1 MDAAVAREAAG
12 EEAAGEAAGEDAGD
26 DAGDDAEALPP
37 FTAEVATE
45 QQQPHQ
51 PQANDEPTEQAQ
63 QLEAQQ
69 QQQLPEQAQPQQ
81 HEAQLVAQQQELTM
95 EQQQQD
101 NMMNWLTEEGL
112 FDAVVQMTQDGND
125 DKDNPNNN
133 DNNNN
138 CDITIDAIRDGV
150 VGNDTLRQYMSEI
163 IKFLVWCR
171 SDKPDWLHPPATA
184 RLDAILQR
192 WDNERMRAYNTRMRQ
207 QIKSLLQAADTNP
220 VLTVEAITPLGYMSY
235 VMLRRHQ
242 GHGGYL
248 SKSAYGSIRAA
259 LFHLF
264 CLHNRSGFS
273 DSFRLELGNLF
284 KVFYRS
290 LTRQQREAQSQEQG
304 NQEQ

>member
-1 MDAAVAREAAG
+1 MDAAVPGEAAG
-12 EEAAGEAAGEDAGD
+12 EEAAGEAAGEDAGGDAGD
-26 DAGDDAEALPP
+26 DAGDDAEALPH
-37 FTAEVATE
+37 FTAEAAAE

-63 QLEAQQ
+63 HFETQQ
-69 QQQLPEQAQPQQ
+69 QQPPEQAQPQQPQQ

-112 FDAVVQMTQDGND
+112 FDAVVQMTQDAND
-125 DKDNPNNN
+125 

-138 CDITIDAIRDGV
+138 GNITIDAIRDGV
-150 VGNDTLRQYMSEI
+150 VANDTLRQYMSEI

-171 SDKPDWLHPPATA
+171 SNKPDWLHPLATA

-192 WDNERMRAYNTRMRQ
+192 QDNERMRAYNTRMWQ

-220 VLTVEAITPLGYMSY
+220 VLTVAAITPLGYMSY
-235 VMLRRHQ
+235 VMSCRHQ

-264 CLHNRSGFS
+264 RLHNRSGFS
-273 DSFRLELGNLF
+273 DSFRLELRNLF
-284 KVFYRS
+284 KGFYRS
-290 LTRQQREAQSQEQG
+290 LT
-304 NQEQ
+304 